1 MLLKQPFK
9 SFKLTPQS
17 RRSASPLESYA
28 QMKISN
34 FQVGWAIILK
44 LGICEPNKNT
54 RVQPFF
60 NSFDP
65 IHQNLKS
72 LVYLFSIDL
81 YI

>member
-9 SFKLTPQS
+9 SFNLTPES

-34 FQVGWAIILK
+34 FEVGWAIILK

-54 RVQPFF
+54 QFDHF
-60 NSFDP
+60 LNSFDF